1 MGIPERRE
9 RERLELRQRILDA
22 ARELFATRGYD
33 EVTMRE
39 IARRIEYSAT
49 ALYKHFAD
57 KETLVREL
65 CRHDFD
71 ALALRLLQVA
81 QHGDP
86 FERFSRVGLVYLDF
100 AARHPQHYRLMFMGG
115 LPPTPPEAGERDD
128 PQHNA
133 YVFVRALVQNM
144 LDAELLRP
152 ELTDA
157 DLVAQTTWAAVHGV
171 AALELVLPNTEP
183 WLEFRPKKQRF
194 AAILELVGR
203 SLARDPERAAAT
215 LARVLEADAGETWG
229 LGSDVLPAKKKK
241 GG

>member
-9 RERLELRQRILDA
+9 RERVELRQRILDA
-22 ARELFATRGYD
+22 ARELFATRGY
-33 EVTMRE
+33 EAVTMRE

-71 ALALRLLQVA
+71 ALAVRLLEVA
-81 QHGDP
+81 MSGDP

-115 LPPTPPEAGERDD
+115 LPPTPPESGQRED

-144 LDAELLRP
+144 LNEELLRP

-171 AALELVLPNTEP
+171 AALELTLPNTEP
-183 WLEFRPKKQRF
+183 WLDFKPQKQRF
-194 AAILELVGR
+194 VAMLELVCR
-203 SLARDPERAAAT
+203 SLARDPARAAAT
-215 LARVLEADAGETWG
+215 LARVLAEDAAKPWG
-229 LGSDVLPAKKKK
+229 LGGDAQPKKK

>member
-9 RERLELRQRILDA
+9 RERLELRLRILDA
-22 ARELFATRGYD
+22 ARELFATRGY
-33 EVTMRE
+33 EAVTMRE

-71 ALALRLLQVA
+71 ALAQRLLEVA
-81 QHGDP
+81 MSGDP
-86 FERFSRVGLVYLDF
+86 FERFARVGLVYLDF

-115 LPPTPPEAGERDD
+115 LPPTPPEAGERED

-133 YVFVRALVQNM
+133 YVFVRLLVANM
-144 LDAELLRP
+144 LDAGLLRP

-171 AALELVLPNTEP
+171 AALELTLPNTEP

-194 AAILELVGR
+194 AAMLELVGR
-203 SLARDPERAAAT
+203 SLAREPERAAAAV
-215 LARVLEADAGETWG
+215 ARVLAEDAGKPWG
-229 LGSDVLPAKKKK
+229 LDDGVPPKRKK
-241 GG
+241 GA